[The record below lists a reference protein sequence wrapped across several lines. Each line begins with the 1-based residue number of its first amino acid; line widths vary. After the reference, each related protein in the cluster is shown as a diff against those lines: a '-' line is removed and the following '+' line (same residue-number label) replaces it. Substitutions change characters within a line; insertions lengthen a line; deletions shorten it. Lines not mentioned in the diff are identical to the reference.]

1 MESNL
6 RLENFR
12 DKYDQFVQFKD
23 GADAEIKYHSK
34 IFQDFNEQTELKHKL
49 GELEDT
55 VHNEHGITS
64 GRIMK
69 LDQIFR
75 DLDGK
80 IESANQMQLNTKL
93 LEYKNKFEKLVDVL
107 LSEKKV
113 KDLEDTKRPT
123 GGLKDNSLA
132 GLGKGW
138 YSTKNFVKK
147 NTMTMSSCEVGEIAA
162 EDSNAKQRLQGKLQS
177 WLDLKDIE
185 SQDINAHSILDS
197 NGKNRLGHG
206 LLKAGLESI
215 SDEAPVLVDL
225 PSFRFP

>member
-1 MESNL
+1 MEQMESNL

-23 GADAEIKYHSK
+23 GVDAEIKYHSK

-64 GRIMK
+64 GRIIK

-107 LSEKKV
+107 LSEKKI
-113 KDLEDTKRPT
+113 KDLEDTNRPSG
-123 GGLKDNSLA
+123 GGLKDSSLA
-132 GLGKGW
+132 GQGKGW
-138 YSTKNFVKK
+138 NSTKNFEKR
-147 NTMTMSSCEVGEIAA
+147 NTMGKSQCEVAEIGV
-162 EDSNAKQRLQGKLQS
+162 EDANEKQRRHGKLQS

-197 NGKNRLGHG
+197 NGKNRLGLG
-206 LLKAGLESI
+206 
-215 SDEAPVLVDL
+215 DL
-225 PSFRFP
+225 PTFKFPEPGVG